1 MPKIYSPNQRYT
13 GVIAGVSFVNGMGET
28 ENRWLI
34 DWFESKGYEVIEE
47 NIEKPPLNAE
57 EFIQNIEEAYELA
70 IKENNVRSLVGL
82 KVDELRNLA
91 KEKEIKGYS
100 KMSKEELI
108 SALAGE

>member
-1 MPKIYSPNQRYT
+1 MPKIYSPNKRYA
-13 GVIAGVSFVNGMGET
+13 GVIAGVSFVNGIGET

-47 NIEKPPLNAE
+47 NTEKPPLIGE

-70 IKENNVRSLVGL
+70 IKENNVRSLVVL
-82 KVDELRNLA
+82 KVEELKDLA